1 MLRDR
6 SRQKKTG
13 NGTPSLLSV
22 LRAGVTLKVFART
35 RACYRMSD
43 WKPNVTVAAVI
54 EHGGRF
60 LLVEEQTV
68 AGIRLNQPAGHLE
81 PGETLVQACVREA
94 LEETAHHVE
103 VVGGIGIYLA
113 RFVHDAS
120 ATDVTYLRFAFAC
133 RLASREGGAF
143 DAARR
148 LDQGILSTHW
158 LPAEGLRARQGEH
171 RSPLVMKV
179 VDDYLAGQRFDPAV
193 LQADASITALNGLAR
208 AQR

>member
-1 MLRDR
+1 
-6 SRQKKTG
+6 
-13 NGTPSLLSV
+13 
-22 LRAGVTLKVFART
+22 
-35 RACYRMSD
+35 MSD
-43 WKPNVTVAAVI
+43 WKPSVTVAAVI
-54 EHGGRF
+54 EHDGRF

-81 PGETLVQACVREA
+81 PGETLELACVREA

-103 VVGGIGIYLA
+103 IVAGIGVYLA
-113 RFVHDAS
+113 RFVHEAS

-133 RLASREGGAF
+133 RLAARPGGAF

-148 LDQGILSTHW
+148 LDHGIVRTHW
-158 LPAEGLRARQGEH
+158 LDSDDLRARSVEH

-193 LQADASITALNGLAR
+193 LQADTSFATVASVAR
-208 AQR
+208 GDR